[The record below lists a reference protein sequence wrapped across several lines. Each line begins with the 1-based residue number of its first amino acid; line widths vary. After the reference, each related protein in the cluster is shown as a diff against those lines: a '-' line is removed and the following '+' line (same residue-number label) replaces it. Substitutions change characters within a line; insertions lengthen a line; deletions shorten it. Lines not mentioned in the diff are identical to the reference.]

1 MKKKT
6 PIFFTLFILILSSCA
21 PLQNFSLPNLFP
33 ATPTAG
39 TPGTPTAT
47 VTLRPTWTPTASVTP
62 QPTRP
67 SLFPVAQGTP
77 LPDMGFPEI
86 GMGNASLLKSVF
98 RAMERRLL
106 ALTLSGDGQKV
117 FIAATDGLYLFD
129 RSGQQIA
136 VWRDLALFD
145 QPCAACLS
153 ANRDGSRLA
162 LYVRNLG
169 VWELRVYDIAGN
181 QAALVKSLNS
191 AAPFVNAANQPR
203 LALSPDGSL
212 LAYGVGREKIRV
224 IAMADEAQ
232 VFEYR
237 GEAQSARF
245 SPDGSL
251 FSIQRGREL
260 LVWKSAVWGDFINLL
275 LPAEDT
281 PYLFSPDGKFVA
293 IALSSALRVYST
305 ERFLVAR
312 EILIQ
317 PSYVKDRRWRIEF
330 EDDQTLRGY
339 GWQPARGG
347 EIPISLAR
355 WNIVSGETLS
365 AESQSAAALPVLPEF
380 YGVPFAD
387 SPAQIGLAE
396 TYFALRFT
404 GLETLLLNAP
414 HSACWLRIS
423 TGETTCQTE
432 AENFVH
438 AGDAVPYREERALQR
453 TYLSTWAGERLF
465 DIDPRPLLW
474 LSKSADIALVDV
486 EQSTTD
492 LYRPGNSQLVQSIPG
507 ALMGAV
513 ESAQNLVLTTREKNG
528 AMYITR
534 IQKSDLAVNLQIK
547 EGSLHAPLAL
557 GLDGTVYFLKKI
569 FGGDTSVLKI
579 LPVSQNN
586 VTDLG
591 RIVFPAEPLALAVS
605 PNGTVAAGLEDGAI
619 VLFSPDGLQ
628 SNLFQAL
635 NSPIRALAFSPDGR
649 YLAAAA
655 RDGLQIFAVLR

>member
-1 MKKKT
+1 MKLRLLVLT
-6 PIFFTLFILILSSCA
+6 FFLAACA
-21 PLQNFSLPNLFP
+21 PLQNLQIPQLFP
-33 ATPTAG
+33 AAPTAG
-39 TPGTPTAT
+39 IPGSPTAT
-47 VTLRPTWTPTASVTP
+47 VTLRPTWTPTATITP

-67 SLFPVAQGTP
+67 ALFPVAQGTP

-86 GMGNASLLKSVF
+86 GMGNASLLSAVF
-98 RAMERRLL
+98 RGMENRFL
-106 ALTLSGDGQKV
+106 ALTVSADGQKV
-117 FIAATDGLYLFD
+117 FVAATDGLYLFD
-129 RSGQQIA
+129 RSGQEIA
-136 VWRDLALFD
+136 AWRDLTLFD

-162 LYVRNLG
+162 LSLRNLG
-169 VWELRVYDIAGN
+169 AWELRVYDIVGN
-181 QAALVKSLNS
+181 QATLVKTLAS
-191 AAPFVNAANQPR
+191 AAPFVNAPNQNR
-203 LALSPDGSL
+203 LALSPDGL
-212 LAYGVGREKIRV
+212 WLALAVGDENLRV
-224 IAMADEAQ
+224 ISLQDDA
-232 VFEYR
+232 VIFNYR
-237 GEAQSARF
+237 GAAQSARF

-251 FSIQRGREL
+251 FSVQRGREL
-260 LVWKSAVWGDFINLL
+260 LVWKTAVWGDFINLL

-281 PYLFSPDGKFVA
+281 PYLFSPDGKFVTL
-293 IALSSALRVYST
+293 ALSSAIRVYST

-339 GWQPARGG
+339 GWQPARGA
-347 EIPISLAR
+347 EIPVTLAR

-365 AESQSAAALPVLPEF
+365 AESQTAAALPSLPEF
-380 YGVPFAD
+380 YNASFSD
-387 SPAQIGLAE
+387 SPAQIGLDE
-396 TYFALRFT
+396 NYRSLRFT
-404 GLETLLLNAP
+404 AFDLLLINAP
-414 HSACWLRIS
+414 RSACWLRIS
-423 TGETTCQTE
+423 TGETTCQAE

-438 AGDAVPYREERALQR
+438 AGDALPYREQRTPNR

-465 DIDPRPLLW
+465 DIDPRPVVW
-474 LSKSADIALVDV
+474 LAKAADLALADV

-492 LYRPGNSQLVQSIPG
+492 VYRPGTSQLVQSIPG

-534 IQKSDLAVNLQIK
+534 IQKSDLAVTLQIK
-547 EGSLHAPLAL
+547 EGSLHAPLAIS
-557 GLDGTVYFLKKI
+557 LDGTVYFLKKI

-579 LPVSQNN
+579 LPASADT

-605 PNGTVAAGLEDGAI
+605 PNGGVAAGLEDGGI
-619 VLFSPDGLQ
+619 ILFSPDGLQ
-628 SNLFQAL
+628 SALFQAM